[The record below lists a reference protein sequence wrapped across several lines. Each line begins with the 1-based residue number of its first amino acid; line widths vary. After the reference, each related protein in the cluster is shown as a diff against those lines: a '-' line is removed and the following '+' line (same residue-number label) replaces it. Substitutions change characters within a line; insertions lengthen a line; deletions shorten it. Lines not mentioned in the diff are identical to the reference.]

1 MDISFLEASMCIACA
16 GLGYYFKARFEINQE
31 GEIKNLKRRIHKME
45 ADHKEELRVLNYKH
59 YQLERSKDFLE
70 RNFLEFQEKVKMNRL
85 DKIISEKN
93 ATDSLSKTLKQ
104 FL

>member
-1 MDISFLEASMCIACA
+1 MSFLEASVCIIFA

-31 GEIKNLKRRIHKME
+31 EEINNLKNTVKKME
-45 ADHKEELRVLNYKH
+45 EDHKEELRMLNYKH
-59 YQLERSKDFLE
+59 HQLERSKYFLE
-70 RNFLEFQEKVKMNRL
+70 RDYLEFQDKVKVNRL

-93 ATDSLSKTLKQ
+93 TADSMSKALKQ